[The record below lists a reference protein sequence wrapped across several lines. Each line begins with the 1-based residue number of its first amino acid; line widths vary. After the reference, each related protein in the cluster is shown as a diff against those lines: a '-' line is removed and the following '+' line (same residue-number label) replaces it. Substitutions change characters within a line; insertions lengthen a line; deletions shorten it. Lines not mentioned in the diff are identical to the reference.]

1 MNRPTRSVH
10 HTRFF
15 LLPLCLSISSLM
27 AACSQIP
34 RTPFAQYTQAFDQ
47 THEAAVELL
56 RDVALVWE
64 ESAPDEIDDDAADW
78 RAFDPAAEAA
88 TAPADEALLV
98 RHELWRALEHY
109 HRALAA
115 LATDAPRATIETEA
129 SQLADHLRSISWSR
143 WAGHIE
149 RLGNL
154 PPLAGEIIDLTARHL
169 RARRFDRAVRESAPL
184 IRAISETLEVESRDY
199 YALYLAAYNTRRQ
212 ARLETL
218 VFDLL
223 PPVRTA
229 AAGFP
234 HAVTR
239 DRVQRVNA
247 ALRDVMGYQE
257 HELIEL
263 SPAASGEPSAREH
276 EPTPDEGMVASLA
289 VQILTI
295 TEEQRNDD
303 QQLRARQE
311 ALTAY
316 VDLLRGL
323 RHHGDALLAALDEP
337 SAQRPTVDE
346 LLINAL
352 VLHHRIAAAQRRR

>member
-10 HTRFF
+10 HTRLL
-15 LLPLCLSISSLM
+15 LLPLCICVSSALT
-27 AACSQIP
+27 ACSQIP
-34 RTPFAQYTQAFDQ
+34 HTQFAQYTKAFDQ

-56 RDVALVWE
+56 HDVAIVWD
-64 ESAPDEIDDDAADW
+64 ESAPVETNNDAADW
-78 RAFDPAAEAA
+78 RAFDPAADAA
-88 TAPADEALLV
+88 SAPADEALLV
-98 RHELWRALEHY
+98 RHELWRALDHY

-115 LATDAPRATIETEA
+115 LATNASRATIEAEA
-129 SQLADHLRSISWSR
+129 SQLAAHLRAISLPR

-149 RLGNL
+149 RLVNL
-154 PPLAGEIIDLTARHL
+154 PPLAGEILDLIEHQL
-169 RARRFDRAVRESAPL
+169 RARQFDRVVRESAPL

-199 YALYLAAYNTRRQ
+199 YGLYLADYNTRRQ

-223 PPVRTA
+223 PPVRA
-229 AAGFP
+229 AAVASP
-234 HAVTR
+234 REETR
-239 DRVQRVNA
+239 DRVQRINA
-247 ALRDVMGYQE
+247 ALRDAMGYQE

-263 SPAASGEPSAREH
+263 STAATDESSAHEQEPNPIE
-276 EPTPDEGMVASLA
+276 TIIASLT
-289 VQILTI
+289 VQILAI
-295 TEEQRNDD
+295 IEEQRKDD

-337 SAQRPTVDE
+337 AAHRPAIDE

-352 VLHHRIAAAQRRR
+352 VLHHRIAAAQRR